1 MAKRKLIFISII
13 LFLFSAGCS
22 GGEYSAEKLYWKAT
36 KKYNHLLKNLEQV
49 KASDFQKVII
59 DYREVI
65 GRFPRWRNTP
75 KAYFNISR
83 LYVLQKQ
90 YSQARTELEKLKENF
105 SKMPDIC
112 ANAEFTIGLIYEGE
126 DRWDEAL
133 KHFKIVE
140 DEYPQTYSAFQVPLH
155 IMRHYKRMGETEK
168 ENEAYHKA
176 LSKYKAII
184 EQNPNTMG
192 ALAILDFVITVYAE
206 KDKKDEVLAYLDGLI
221 EKYSNSAIKA
231 KALLSKSLIY
241 YKLGQV
247 EESINSLEML
257 ISDFPDS
264 DLAKMAQEQ
273 INKIKEKKEN
283 ESKN

>member
-1 MAKRKLIFISII
+1 MKKHRLLFICIF

-36 KKYNHLLKNLEQV
+36 KKYNQLLKNLEQA

-75 KAYFNISR
+75 KVYFNISR
-83 LYVLQKQ
+83 LYVLQEQ
-90 YSQARTELEKLKENF
+90 YSQARAELEKVKENF

-112 ANAEFTIGLIYEGE
+112 SNAEFTIGLIYEGE

-140 DEYPQTYSAFQVPLH
+140 DEYPQTYSALQIPLH
-155 IMRHYKRMGETEK
+155 IMRHYKRTGEAEK
-168 ENEAYHKA
+168 ENEAYNKA

-184 EQNPNTMG
+184 EQSPNTMG
-192 ALAILDFVITVYAE
+192 ALAMFDFVITVYVE
-206 KDKKDEVLAYLDGLI
+206 KNKKDEVLVYLDGLI
-221 EKYSNSAIKA
+221 EKYPDSAIKA
-231 KALLSKSLIY
+231 KALLSKSLIC
-241 YKLGQV
+241 YKLGKV
-247 EESINSLEML
+247 EESIKSLEVL

-273 INKIKEKKEN
+273 INKIKEKKED

>member
-36 KKYNHLLKNLEQV
+36 KEYNSLIKNLEQAR
-49 KASDFQKVII
+49 ASDFQKVII

-83 LYVLQKQ
+83 IYVIQKQ
-90 YSQARTELEKLKENF
+90 YSQARAELEKLKENF

-112 ANAEFTIGLIYEGE
+112 ANAEFTIGVIYEGE
-126 DRWDEAL
+126 DKWNEAL
-133 KHFKIVE
+133 KHVKIVE
-140 DEYPQTYSAFQVPLH
+140 DEYPQTYSALQVPLH
-155 IMRHYKRMGETEK
+155 IMRHYKRTGEAKK
-168 ENEAYHKA
+168 ENEAYNKA
-176 LSKYKAII
+176 LSKYKAVI
-184 EQNPNTMG
+184 EENPNTMG
-192 ALAILDFVITVYAE
+192 ALAILDFVVTVYVE
-206 KDKKDEVLAYLDGLI
+206 ENKKDEVLAYLNELI
-221 EKYSNSAIKA
+221 EKYPNSAIKA
-231 KALLSKSLIY
+231 KALLSKILIY
-241 YKLGQV
+241 YKLGQA
-247 EESINSLEML
+247 EESVRSLEMV

-273 INKIKEKKEN
+273 INKIKEKEDN
-283 ESKN
+283 EPNN